1 MARVMIRSYH
11 ADVSMSIEVLRQ
23 DKRRGDR
30 GESEEQAAS
39 RRERGMLR

>member
-11 ADVSMSIEVLRQ
+11 ADVSMSIEVLRH
-23 DKRRGDR
+23 DK
-30 GESEEQAAS
+30 